1 MNVYL
6 VRHGE
11 REDGLTNVHWRLEDA
26 NPGLTPVG
34 VEQAH
39 LTGRR
44 LSERGVDHVFASPF
58 HRTVETAAEIA
69 AALGVQTR
77 VEDGLS
83 EVLLPTMYDA
93 HPLLA
98 LPGTAS
104 SAPPRHRQQRQRQRR
119 WKEEGLLP
127 YVDCAYV
134 SATEMPAFPETE
146 VHAARRCAR
155 AFEAVVRVA
164 AAAESAAAAAGR
176 GAGHASGPIGSGGV
190 LNIAIVTHAYVV
202 ESIAKHLFRL
212 GGGGRSRTAAAADAA
227 AASALFDSCAS
238 QRSFV
243 ASSTV
248 APCSI
253 ARFSAS
259 SWPLAA
265 GQGWDA
271 VSLGDVSHLRGGFAP
286 PLRVPSAAS
295 LARSASLAGGA
306 AVGATPQPSECKRHL
321 RARRG
326 ATAAAAR
333 GGGGGGSSGLPL
345 RAGRCPP
352 DEAVRLSQANVR
364 RLAAALRDASGAHRA
379 LLRRQARA
387 AAARNAAGSP
397 LCRAVAACPRVL
409 RAVLSFLPTH
419 APERTFASTLCTRV
433 FARGQ
438 GGRAAPSPDS
448 SSSSVSTSSRGD
460 AAVAAAAAAVVV
472 GTHHRPGGVPAAGP
486 PPNALN
492 FTATTVFGCC
502 TDDAGCCGSSRAGG
516 PVAKCIGFDSTL
528 SLGTPPRVPAD
539 GQQLLLLRSG
549 GDGSSSS
556 SPSAVSCAG
565 GLAHIPPVS
574 PLCLGGL
581 LGSAARGRAH
591 ASPSSPPPTPTPPLP
606 PRSTP
611 PRSLWAREGSH
622 ASMIAHIVSS
632 DNAEPAHEAGGSA
645 RRRFPAQTPPP
656 ASQAA

>member
-26 NPGLTPVG
+26 DPGLTPVG

-69 AALGVQTR
+69 AALGVQAR

-98 LPGTAS
+98 LPAAAAGDGSGA
-104 SAPPRHRQQRQRQRR
+104 SAPPPVRQQRQPRHRQRR

-127 YVDCAYV
+127 YVDCAHA

-146 VHAARRCAR
+146 AQAARRCAR

-164 AAAESAAAAAGR
+164 AAAEAAAAGR
-176 GAGHASGPIGSGGV
+176 GGAGHASGPVGSSGV

-202 ESIAKHLFRL
+202 ESIAKHLFML
-212 GGGGRSRTAAAADAA
+212 GGGGRRTAAASADAA
-227 AASALFDSCAS
+227 ASTLFDSCAS

-243 ASSTV
+243 AASTV

-259 SWPLAA
+259 RWPLAA

-286 PLRVPSAAS
+286 PPPQRVPSVAS
-295 LARSASLAGGA
+295 LARSTSL
-306 AVGATPQPSECKRHL
+306 VGATPQPSECKRLL

-326 ATAAAAR
+326 ATAVTSR
-333 GGGGGGSSGLPL
+333 GGGGGGSGGLPL

-352 DEAVRLSQANVR
+352 
-364 RLAAALRDASGAHRA
+364 
-379 LLRRQARA
+379 
-387 AAARNAAGSP
+387 
-397 LCRAVAACPRVL
+397 
-409 RAVLSFLPTH
+409 
-419 APERTFASTLCTRV
+419 
-433 FARGQ
+433 
-438 GGRAAPSPDS
+438 
-448 SSSSVSTSSRGD
+448 
-460 AAVAAAAAAVVV
+460 
-472 GTHHRPGGVPAAGP
+472 
-486 PPNALN
+486 
-492 FTATTVFGCC
+492 
-502 TDDAGCCGSSRAGG
+502 
-516 PVAKCIGFDSTL
+516 
-528 SLGTPPRVPAD
+528 
-539 GQQLLLLRSG
+539 
-549 GDGSSSS
+549 
-556 SPSAVSCAG
+556 
-565 GLAHIPPVS
+565 
-574 PLCLGGL
+574 
-581 LGSAARGRAH
+581 
-591 ASPSSPPPTPTPPLP
+591 
-606 PRSTP
+606 
-611 PRSLWAREGSH
+611 
-622 ASMIAHIVSS
+622 
-632 DNAEPAHEAGGSA
+632 
-645 RRRFPAQTPPP
+645 
-656 ASQAA
+656 